1 MPWSSYI
8 PHNCSFVC
16 QCLHSEGLLS
26 GFYVSNFNCSNGTL
40 SLGASFYV
48 ETSIEIVLLILC
60 AVTEQYWGWTLK
72 YSWVGGMEEALAKSC
87 CPDYTKGTREH
98 MYIFS
103 HSHHTVIFSW
113 DHFSGYACYL
123 VVSLLKESILRDGL
137 DSREKDLRIIF
148 SCIYFYETAEK
159 MWNS

>member
-8 PHNCSFVC
+8 PHNCSLVC
-16 QCLHSEGLLS
+16 RCLHCEGLLS
-26 GFYVSNFNCSNGTL
+26 RFYVSSFNCSNGAL

-48 ETSIEIVLLILC
+48 ETSIEIVLLVLC
-60 AVTEQYWGWTLK
+60 TVTEQYWGWTLK

-87 CPDYTKGTREH
+87 GPDYTKGAREH

-113 DHFSGYACYL
+113 DHFSGFACYL

-137 DSREKDLRIIF
+137 DSREKDLRTIL

-159 MWNS
+159 MWKS